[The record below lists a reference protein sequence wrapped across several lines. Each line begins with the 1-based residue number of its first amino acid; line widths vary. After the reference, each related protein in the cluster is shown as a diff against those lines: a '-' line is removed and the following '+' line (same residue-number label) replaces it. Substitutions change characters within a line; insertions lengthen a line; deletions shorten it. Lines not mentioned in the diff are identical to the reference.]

1 MRYSGR
7 TFGICLGA
15 STLSLVQLGPENG
28 ADHGQAIL
36 KSSSLRHGGDPK
48 ATLKRLLTPYQLRP
62 EDRVAVTGRKFRRL
76 LSLSS
81 LSEPEAVEL
90 AYAHVCQGQTW
101 AAHTCATQYAGGG
114 ATPASSDNPKCCGMP
129 ACRAIP
135 KCRAI
140 VSLGGETLMVYVL
153 DDQGRIKDIHT
164 GNKCASGTG
173 EFFLQQLRRM
183 DVSLEAAARWAVD
196 TPPYAVSGRCSVF
209 CKSDCTH
216 ATNSGVPRAR
226 VTAGLC
232 QMMAAKV
239 LQLLK
244 RVPAG
249 PIMLVGGSTRNQM
262 LIHNLKAATGPLVV
276 PPQATCFEALGVALW
291 ASRSAPRP
299 FPGMADAAL
308 FRKEAGSFAI
318 LEPLESCAHRV
329 CFNTRPPDTI
339 RRGDRCLLG
348 LDVGSTTTKAVLIRS
363 SDKQQL
369 ASVYLRTNGDP
380 VKAARQCYGELLN
393 QIRAHVDAAEIEIRA
408 LGVCGSGRQIAGLH
422 AKSVAVFNEI
432 TAHARAAVFFDP
444 EVDTLFEI
452 GGQDAKYTFISN
464 GVPSDYA
471 MNEACSAGTGS
482 FLEESAWESLG
493 IPLTDIAEIALKA
506 TAPPNFSD
514 QCAAF
519 IASDI
524 KNAIHE
530 NISQADIVAGLVYA
544 VCTNYTQRVKG
555 NRPVGEKI
563 FMQGGVCY
571 NRAVP
576 LAMAALTAKP
586 IIVPPEPGLMGAFGA
601 ALEAGERLAL
611 GSLEPQRFDLAALT
625 ARKVSYKAP
634 FVCKGG
640 TSDCDRRCE
649 IARIQVDGETY
660 PFGGACNRWYNQRRR
675 LKVDSAALDM
685 VRRRETL
692 VFDTFGAPANE
703 QAGRTIGINR
713 SFLTHSY
720 YPLYSQFFHALGF
733 KVVLPGA
740 PSQEGIARRNAAFCY
755 PCELAH
761 GYFDTLLDHEPA
773 PDLLFLPHFKA
784 VPTLTD
790 QPHSQVCPIVQGEPY
805 YLKATFR
812 EKLALLKAQGMR
824 VLTPLLEMTSGM
836 AAAEAPLRA
845 MAKSLGISEKRSH
858 AAFAYALA
866 RQAACEAE
874 MRRLG
879 HKVLA
884 DLAEDPEQIAIVILS
899 RPYNGCASEAHMGIP
914 HKFASRGIR
923 VLPLDFLDLALEEA
937 PPAGANPAG
946 TSSGEDPGHMYWGMG
961 QRLMRAAASI
971 RDHPQLFATYV
982 SNFSCGPDSFL
993 MGYVR
998 EQMGRKPTLTLE
1010 LDSHTAD
1017 AGLETRIEAFLDII
1031 AGYRRTV
1038 AGRPKGPPAAAF
1050 RPAQTA
1056 TGHGESKLAVTT
1068 STGEIL
1074 ALENPRVS
1082 VLFPSMGKIASE
1094 ALAAAFRSTGVD
1106 ARALPPADEAVLQQG
1121 RGSTSCKEC
1130 LPLILT
1136 TGSLLTYLGNGRHS
1150 DEVVVYF
1157 MPTGDG
1163 PCRFGQY
1170 RVFMEALI
1178 RKRQLSDVAL
1188 MSLSSENGYDGLA
1201 TRFHR
1206 RLWWAI
1212 VVSDAMED
1220 VRSMLLAN
1228 ALDVEAAMA
1237 GFDAQWQHIL
1247 GALAKGQWKS
1257 LISTLDTAATAL
1269 RVLPRRRSVAEV
1281 PTIALTGEIFVRRDG
1296 LSRQHLT
1303 ERLATK
1309 GFATRCAPVS
1319 EWVHYTHYL
1328 HRQGLTEKGQAPGQR
1343 ARIALKHLVM
1353 RHDEKRLRR
1362 RIAASG
1368 LIPARGVDTKAALKA
1383 GRAHLSP
1390 HLSGEAILTVGGSLH
1405 EIVTEVCG
1413 TIAIGPF
1420 GCMPNRISEAILSE
1434 AMTREGKL
1442 AVSAHPSPALAW
1454 LKPEEP
1460 LPFMAIE
1467 SDGAAFPQV
1476 TEARLEAFL
1485 LRARRLHERC
1495 ASRR

>member
-1 MRYSGR
+1 MRHSGR

-15 STLSLVQLGPENG
+15 STISLVQLGPAKAPE
-28 ADHGQAIL
+28 HGRRLQVMDSRSI
-36 KSSSLRHGGDPK
+36 RHDGDPQ
-48 ATLKRLLTPYQLRP
+48 ASLKRLLTPYGLTGA
-62 EDRVAVTGRKFRRL
+62 DRVAVTGRKFRRL
-76 LSLSS
+76 LTLSS

-90 AYAHVCQGQTW
+90 AYAYNC
-101 AAHTCATQYAGGG
+101 AAGPDDDGTLAN
-114 ATPASSDNPKCCGMP
+114 PA
-129 ACRAIP
+129 
-135 KCRAI
+135 CRAI

-183 DVSLEAAARWAVD
+183 DLSLEEAARWAVD

-244 RVPAG
+244 RVPPG
-249 PIMLVGGSTRNQM
+249 PILLVGGSTRNQM
-262 LIHNLKAATGPLVV
+262 LVHYLEAVRAPLIV

-291 ASRSAPRP
+291 ASQNTPRP
-299 FPGMADAAL
+299 FPGMADGAL
-308 FRKEAGSFAI
+308 FRETAGSFTTLA
-318 LEPLESCAHRV
+318 PLEGFAPQVS
-329 CFNTRPPDTI
+329 FSTRPRGTI
-339 RRGDRCLLG
+339 RGGDRCLLG

-363 SDKQQL
+363 GDKAQL
-369 ASVYLRTNGDP
+369 ASVYLRTSGDP
-380 VKAARQCYGELLN
+380 IGAARQCYRELLD
-393 QIRAHVDAAEIEIRA
+393 QIRAHLAPAEIEICA

-422 AKSVAVFNEI
+422 AMSAAVFNEI

-452 GGQDAKYTFISN
+452 GGQDAKYTYISK

-493 IPLTDIAEIALKA
+493 VPLTEIAGIAMTA

-544 VCTNYTQRVKG
+544 VCTNYAQRVKG

-576 LAMAALTAKP
+576 LAMAALTGKP
-586 IIVPPEPGLMGAFGA
+586 IVVPPEPGLMGAFGA
-601 ALEAGERLAL
+601 ALEAGERLSL
-611 GSLEPQRFDLAALT
+611 GSLHPQAFDLAVLAERAVT
-625 ARKVSYKAP
+625 YKAP
-634 FVCKGG
+634 FACKGG
-640 TSDCDRRCE
+640 ASNCERRCE

-660 PFGGACNRWYNQRRR
+660 PFGGACNRWYNQRRQ
-675 LKVDSAALDM
+675 LKVDRAALDM
-685 VRRRETL
+685 VQRRETL
-692 VFDTFGAPANE
+692 VFNTFGVRANG
-703 QAGRTIGINR
+703 ASSPRIGFNR

-720 YPLYSQFFHALGF
+720 YPLYSHFFQALGF
-733 KVVLPGA
+733 SPVLPDA
-740 PSQEGIARRNAAFCY
+740 PSPEGIARRNAAFCY

-761 GYFDTLLDHEPA
+761 GFFDTLLDHEPA
-773 PDLLFLPHFKA
+773 PDLLFMPHFKA
-784 VPTLTD
+784 VPTLTGE
-790 QPHSQVCPIVQGEPY
+790 PHSQVCPIVQGEPY
-805 YLKATFR
+805 YLKATFGD
-812 EKLALLKAQGMR
+812 KLAQAGTGGMR
-824 VLTPLLEMTSGM
+824 VLTPLLDLTGGIES
-836 AAAEAPLRA
+836 AEAPLTA
-845 MAKSLGISEKRSH
+845 MARSLGIPAKRSR
-858 AAFAYALA
+858 AAFALALE
-866 RQAACEAE
+866 RQRACATE

-879 HKVLA
+879 QKVLA
-884 DLAEDPEQIAIVILS
+884 ELAEDPERIAVVILS
-899 RPYNGCASEAHMGIP
+899 RPYNGCAAEAHMGIP

-923 VLPLDFLDLALEEA
+923 VLPLDFLDPA
-937 PPAGANPAG
+937 PEDTARSSAPA
-946 TSSGEDPGHMYWGMG
+946 SGEDPGQMYWGMG
-961 QRLMRAAASI
+961 QRLLRTATII

-998 EQMGRKPTLTLE
+998 EQMGRKPILALE
-1010 LDSHTAD
+1010 LDNHTAD

-1031 AGYRRTV
+1031 AGYRHTTSPDP
-1038 AGRPKGPPAAAF
+1038 GRSTASF
-1050 RPAQTA
+1050 RPAQTT
-1056 TGHGESKLAVTT
+1056 TGRGESGLAVTT
-1068 STGEIL
+1068 STGEVLPI
-1074 ALENPRVS
+1074 ESPRVS
-1082 VLFPSMGKIASE
+1082 VLFPSMGKLGTE
-1094 ALAAAFRSTGVD
+1094 ALAAAFRSTGAD
-1106 ARALPPADEAVLQQG
+1106 ARALPPADKAVLQKG
-1121 RGSTSCKEC
+1121 RGNTSCKEC

-1136 TGSLLTYLGNGRHS
+1136 TGSLLTYLGNGRRD

-1170 RVFMEALI
+1170 RVFMEGLI
-1178 RKRQLSDVAL
+1178 RKRQLEDVAL
-1188 MSLSSENGYDGLA
+1188 ISFSSENGYDGLA

-1212 VVSDAMED
+1212 LVSDAMED

-1228 ALDVEAAMA
+1228 GEDLAAAMA
-1237 GFDAQWQHIL
+1237 DFED
-1247 GALAKGQWKS
+1247 QWKRI
-1257 LISTLDTAATAL
+1257 LDAMTHGGWRALTSTLDTAAAVL
-1269 RVLPRRRSVAEV
+1269 GALPRKRPVAQV
-1281 PTIALTGEIFVRRDG
+1281 PVVALAGEIFVRRDG

-1303 ERLATK
+1303 ERLAVK

-1319 EWVHYTHYL
+1319 EWVHYLHYL
-1328 HRQGLTEKGQAPGQR
+1328 HRKGVTEKGRMPHR
-1343 ARIALKHLVM
+1343 RVRIALKHLLM
-1353 RHDEKRLRR
+1353 RRDEKRLRR
-1362 RIAASG
+1362 RIAVSG
-1368 LIPARGVDTKAALKA
+1368 LIPAGGVDTVAALKA
-1383 GRAHLSP
+1383 GGAHLSP
-1390 HLSGEAILTVGGSLH
+1390 HLSGEAILTVGSSLH

-1413 TIAIGPF
+1413 AIAIGPF
-1420 GCMPNRISEAILSE
+1420 GCMPNRISEAILTE

-1442 AVSAHPSPALAW
+1442 DVSPNPSPVLDE
-1454 LKPEEP
+1454 LMPGEP

-1467 SDGAAFPQV
+1467 SDGSAFPQA

-1485 LRARRLHERC
+1485 LRARRLHERI
-1495 ASRR
+1495 SLDR

>member
-1 MRYSGR
+1 MRPSGR

-15 STLSLVQLGPENG
+15 STLSMVQLDPEN
-28 ADHGQAIL
+28 APSKAQAIL
-36 KSSSLRHGGDPK
+36 NSHSIRHEGDPK
-48 ATLKRLLTPYQLRP
+48 AALRRLLTPYHLTP
-62 EDRVAVTGRKFRRL
+62 EDSVAVTGRKFRHL
-76 LSLSS
+76 LTLSS

-90 AYAHVCQGQTW
+90 AYAH
-101 AAHTCATQYAGGG
+101 TCATQHTGGKI
-114 ATPASSDNPKCCGMP
+114 TPTSRANP
-129 ACRAIP
+129 R
-135 KCRAI
+135 CRAI

-183 DVSLEAAARWAVD
+183 DVSLEEAARWAVD
-196 TPPYAVSGRCSVF
+196 TSPYAVSGRCSVF

-244 RVPAG
+244 RVPSG

-262 LIHNLKAATGPLVV
+262 LIHYLKAATGPLVV
-276 PPQATCFEALGVALW
+276 SPQATCFEALGVALW
-291 ASRSAPRP
+291 ASRNAPRP
-299 FPGMADAAL
+299 FPGMGDAEL
-308 FRKEAGSFAI
+308 FRRSTGSLA
-318 LEPLESCAHRV
+318 LLAPLNGFTGQVS
-329 CFNTRPPDTI
+329 FKTRTPDTV
-339 RRGDRCLLG
+339 RKGDRCLLG
-348 LDVGSTTTKAVLIRS
+348 LDVGSTTTKAVLIRG
-363 SDKQQL
+363 SDKLQL

-380 VKAARQCYGELLN
+380 VGAARRCYRELLN
-393 QIRAHVDAAEIEIRA
+393 QIRAHVEPAEIEISA

-422 AKSVAVFNEI
+422 AMSAAVFNEI

-493 IPLTDIAEIALKA
+493 IALTDIAAIAMEA

-519 IASDI
+519 ISSDI

-530 NISQADIVAGLVYA
+530 NISQTDIVAGLVYA

-576 LAMAALTAKP
+576 LAMAALTGKP
-586 IIVPPEPGLMGAFGA
+586 IIVPPDPGLMGAFGA
-601 ALEAGERLAL
+601 ALEAEERLAI
-611 GSLEPQRFDLAALT
+611 GSLRPQSFDLVALAAREVT
-625 ARKVSYKAP
+625 YKAP
-634 FVCKGG
+634 FICKGDA
-640 TSDCDRRCE
+640 SNCDRRCE

-660 PFGGACNRWYNQRRR
+660 PFGGACNRWYNRRRR
-675 LKVDSAALDM
+675 LKVDSGAIDM
-685 VRRRETL
+685 VQRRETL
-692 VFDTFGAPANE
+692 IFDTFGVPANT
-703 QAGRTIGINR
+703 QKHPAVDRPLTVGINR

-720 YPLYSQFFHALGF
+720 YPLYSHFFQALGF
-733 KVVLPGA
+733 SPVLPSA
-740 PSQEGIARRNAAFCY
+740 PSPEGIARRNASFCY

-761 GYFDTLLDHEPA
+761 GFFDTLLDMKPA
-773 PDLLFLPHFKA
+773 PDLLFMPHFKA

-812 EKLALLKAQGMR
+812 KKLTLRKAQGMR
-824 VLTPLLEMTSGM
+824 VLTPLLDLTAGI
-836 AAAEAPLRA
+836 ATAEAPLTA
-845 MAKSLGISEKRSH
+845 MAKSLGIHKKQAR
-858 AAFAYALA
+858 AAFTHALE
-866 RQAACEAE
+866 RQIAWAAE

-879 HKVLA
+879 QKLLA
-884 DLAEDPEQIAIVILS
+884 ELAEDPEQIAVVILS

-923 VLPLDFLDLALEEA
+923 VLPLDCLYPA
-937 PPAGANPAG
+937 P
-946 TSSGEDPGHMYWGMG
+946 EDAPSEDEPGHMYWGMG
-961 QRLMRAAASI
+961 QRLMRVAAII
-971 RDHPQLFATYV
+971 RRHPQLFATYV

-1031 AGYRRTV
+1031 AGYRRTIVGYRQTV
-1038 AGRPKGPPAAAF
+1038 ATGPKALPVPAF
-1050 RPAQTA
+1050 RPAQTTA
-1056 TGHGESKLAVTT
+1056 GQGVSKLAVAT
-1068 STGEIL
+1068 SAGEVL

-1082 VLFPSMGKIASE
+1082 VLVPSMGKLGSE
-1094 ALAAAFRSTGVD
+1094 ALAAAFRSTGAD
-1106 ARALPPADEAVLQQG
+1106 ARALPPADEAVLLQG
-1121 RGSTSCKEC
+1121 RGNTSCKEC
-1130 LPLILT
+1130 LPLTLT
-1136 TGSLLTYLGNGRHS
+1136 TGSLLTYLGNGRRS

-1170 RVFMEALI
+1170 RVFMEGLV
-1178 RKRQLSDVAL
+1178 RKRQLRDVAL
-1188 MSLSSENGYDGLA
+1188 MSFSSENGYNDLA
-1201 TRFHR
+1201 PRFHR
-1206 RLWWAI
+1206 RLWWAM

-1228 ALDVEAAMA
+1228 AVDEQRALT
-1237 GFDAQWQHIL
+1237 GFDVQWESIL
-1247 GALAKGQWKS
+1247 NALAQGEWKA
-1257 LISTLDTAATAL
+1257 LTRALDTAAAAL
-1269 RVLPRRRSVAEV
+1269 GALPLKRAVNEV

-1303 ERLATK
+1303 ERLAAK

-1319 EWVHYTHYL
+1319 EWGHYTHYL
-1328 HRQGLTEKGQAPGQR
+1328 HRLGVTEKGQVLR
-1343 ARIALKHLVM
+1343 RRVRIALKHLVM
-1353 RHDEKRLRR
+1353 HYDEKRLRR
-1362 RIAASG
+1362 RVAASG
-1368 LIPARGVDTKAALKA
+1368 LIPARGVDTKAVLKA
-1383 GRAHLSP
+1383 GSAHLSP

-1405 EIVTEVCG
+1405 DIVTEVCG

-1420 GCMPNRISEAILSE
+1420 GCMPNRISEAILTE
-1434 AMTREGKL
+1434 VMTCEDKL
-1442 AVSAHPSPALAW
+1442 ATTPHPSPALAV
-1454 LKPEEP
+1454 LEPGEP

-1485 LRARRLHERC
+1485 LRAQRLHERC
-1495 ASRR
+1495 SGSR